1 MVGFDQVLV
10 LFIMILFGFIAK
22 KAKLV
27 TEGFQKEISG
37 FVINVAL
44 PAFIITSVSISIS
57 KEMLRNTGIM
67 LGLSVVIFATS
78 IFLSQMIT
86 NGFKIK
92 GQAKDIYQFILTFSN
107 TAFMG
112 YPVILVAYGQIGVFY
127 AAVFNITF
135 NILVWSLGVYFM
147 KRNGLNSDGQ
157 NEKAGI
163 ANKIKRIMNPPI
175 YAFMFAFILGL
186 LNIEFPSIIFDT
198 LKMVGNVTTPLIM
211 LYIGFILAEVHIK
224 ELIGD
229 IWLYVFSIVRLI
241 VFPIIF
247 YFLLRPFVSGVM
259 LGVPVLLAGMP
270 AAVNTAVIAARYD
283 NDYRLASK
291 IVFLSTLV
299 SIITIPIMIKL
310 LVA

>member
-27 TEGFQKEISG
+27 TEGFQNEVSG

-44 PAFIITSVSISIS
+44 PAFLITSVSISIS
-57 KEMLRNTGIM
+57 KEMLKNSGIM
-67 LGLSVVIFATS
+67 LGLSVIIFATS
-78 IFLSQMIT
+78 VLLSHIIL

-92 GQAKDIYQFILTFSN
+92 GQSKDIYQFILTFSN

-112 YPVILVAYGQIGVFY
+112 YPVIAVAYGQIGVFY
-127 AAVFNITF
+127 AAVFNVTF

-147 KRNGLNSDGQ
+147 KRNGSHSDVQ
-157 NEKAGI
+157 NEKLGI
-163 ANKIKRIMNPPI
+163 MNKIKKMMNPPI
-175 YAFMFAFILGL
+175 YAFIFAFILAL
-186 LNIEFPSIIFDT
+186 LKIKLPPVIFDT
-198 LKMVGNVTTPLIM
+198 LKMVGDVTTPLIM

-229 IWLYVFSIVRLI
+229 FWLYIFSFIRLI
-241 VFPIIF
+241 VFPIFF
-247 YFLLRPFVSGVM
+247 YFMLRPFVSGVM
-259 LGVPVLLAGMP
+259 LGVAVLLMGMP

-283 NDYRLASK
+283 NDYKLASK
-291 IVFLSTLV
+291 IVFLSTLA